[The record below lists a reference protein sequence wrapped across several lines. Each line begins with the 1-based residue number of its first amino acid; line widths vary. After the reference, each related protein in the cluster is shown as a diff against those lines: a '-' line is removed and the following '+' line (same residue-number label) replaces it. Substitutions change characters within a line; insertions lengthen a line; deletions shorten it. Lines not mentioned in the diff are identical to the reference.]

1 MSMRYTHEH
10 PLGRWSEDGTRFEF
24 NREKVAKRT
33 GYSVE
38 EVDALGIVY
47 CIVHPLPGRN
57 VPSALD
63 FARDRHTAGKLFV
76 SN

>member
-1 MSMRYTHEH
+1 MSMRYTREH

-47 CIVHPLPGRN
+47 CIVHPL
-57 VPSALD
+57 
-63 FARDRHTAGKLFV
+63 KL
-76 SN
+76 